1 MLLRTVVEEHFFM
14 DELKEDEMKSY
25 MERFEYYLVHLS
37 DEVTWVKI
45 VVTFLVI
52 QAVIWAMWFILHIMG
67 TVLSLIMGI

>member
-1 MLLRTVVEEHFFM
+1 
-14 DELKEDEMKSY
+14 MKSY

-67 TVLSLIMGI
+67 MVLSLIMGI